1 MTQPDD
7 AAIVKQLGENREE
20 GFRWLMRKYEEQVY
34 WHVRRLVVAHQ
45 DAQDATQET
54 FIRVFRSIDSFK
66 GESSLSSWI
75 YRIAT
80 NEALRIID
88 RRKQDQL
95 TLDEDEGEADRIA
108 ADEYVDYDD
117 VVAVELQKAILSLP
131 RKQQLAFNLRYYD
144 EMTYEQIAE
153 ITDSTPANV
162 KANYHV
168 AKEKIVNYM
177 NSIV

>member
-7 AAIVKQLGENREE
+7 EAIVKQLGENREE

-45 DAQDATQET
+45 DAQDAVQET

-66 GESSLSSWI
+66 GQSSLSSWI

-95 TLDEDEGEADRIA
+95 TIDEDEGEAGRIA

-177 NSIV
+177 NSIL